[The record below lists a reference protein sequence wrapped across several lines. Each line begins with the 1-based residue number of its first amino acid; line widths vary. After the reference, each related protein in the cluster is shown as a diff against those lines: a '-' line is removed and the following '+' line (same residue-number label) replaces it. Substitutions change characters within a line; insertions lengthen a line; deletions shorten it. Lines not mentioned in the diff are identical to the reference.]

1 MEKKMYSSA
10 LLAMWTP
17 IKIQPKDG
25 KAKINNYNDSR
36 TSDAIAVDQRYNRLD
51 SKEVISNKIA
61 H

>member
-1 MEKKMYSSA
+1 MR
-10 LLAMWTP
+10 TP
-17 IKIQPKDG
+17 IKIQPKDD

-51 SKEVISNKIA
+51 SKEVIINEIA